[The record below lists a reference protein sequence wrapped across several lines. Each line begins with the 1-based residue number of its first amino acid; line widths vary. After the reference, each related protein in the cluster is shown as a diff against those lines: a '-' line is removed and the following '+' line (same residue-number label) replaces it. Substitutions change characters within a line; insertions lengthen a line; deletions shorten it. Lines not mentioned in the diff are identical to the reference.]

1 MSCVASL
8 RVFNTVGYLATHTFT
23 DTAAAPLDPFVDR
36 G

>member
-1 MSCVASL
+1 VASL
-8 RVFNTVGYLATHTFT
+8 QVFSAVGFPVSHTFT

>member
-1 MSCVASL
+1 VASL
-8 RVFNTVGYLATHTFT
+8 QVFSAIGFPASHTFT